1 MAQQKIFADIA
12 FLLRKNFFFVGLS
25 TVSQKKIFLYLYR
38 LLCEDLSAV
47 RAAASLG
54 ELDWL
59 DAACC
64 CDRCL
69 GNQTHI

>member
-1 MAQQKIFADIA
+1 LWVCQQLA
-12 FLLRKNFFFVGLS
+12 
-25 TVSQKKIFLYLYR
+25 KKKFSLYLYR
-38 LLCEDLSAV
+38 LLCSGLSAV

-69 GNQTHI
+69 GNKTHI